1 MLNTLRDEIRRVMKT
16 EVKEILKSV
25 RNTDKEGK
33 ISFEDKIDGSPVTEA
48 DIKIGKLFINRLKEI
63 LPGSIVINE
72 EDFDESVFEEIKTA
86 KYVWVVDPIDGTRA
100 FCDINNTK
108 YCVGVALLE
117 NMRPVLSVLYLPE
130 YEINGKTDII
140 VDAID
145 TEDGIKIDGNFY
157 KVEDK
162 AKIEDM
168 KYVCHIRNDK
178 DLIDVE
184 KLISNRCKEI
194 ETIKSKLGHSTLI
207 NYMLVAMDGLNRA
220 FSKREVNIWDIAQSA
235 YIVEKA
241 GGKVMYEDGTD
252 VFPLDLNKC
261 TFIDN
266 KLVLPFTIAG
276 NNEIKSVLRRKN
288 ILIL

>member
-1 MLNTLRDEIRRVMKT
+1 MLNTLRDEIRRMMKN
-16 EVKEILKSV
+16 EVKDILKSV
-25 RNTDKEGK
+25 RNTNREGK
-33 ISFEDKIDGSPVTEA
+33 ISFDDKADGSPVTEA
-48 DIKIGKLFINRLKEI
+48 DIKIGKLFVNKFKEL

-72 EDFDESVFEEIKTA
+72 EDFNKSVFEEVKKA
-86 KYVWVVDPIDGTRA
+86 KYVWIVDPIDGTRA
-100 FCDINNTK
+100 FCDINNPK

-117 NMRPVLSVLYLPE
+117 NMRPILSVLYVPE
-130 YEINGKTDII
+130 FEINGETDII
-140 VDAID
+140 ID
-145 TEDGIKIDGNFY
+145 TIDIEDGIKIDGNFY

-162 AKIEDM
+162 VKIADT

-194 ETIKSKLGHSTLI
+194 EIVKSKLGHSTLI
-207 NYMLVAMDGLNRA
+207 NYMLVAIDGLNRA

-241 GGKVMYEDGTD
+241 GGKIMYEDGTD

-276 NNEIKSVLRRKN
+276 NNEIKN
-288 ILIL
+288 ILKGEM